1 MAYSVDWYIKD
12 EILYARFSG
21 KVTAQDMREGLL
33 KEKVMMDSSP
43 RIQIHVITDVGDV
56 VEPLA
61 FKDAIGVVRDVG
73 DHPRVGWNLTIR
85 EKSVIGKMGASLGAS
100 IFKLRFRSFDTLDQA
115 IAHLKFVDEGLSW
128 AKVERLPYLEPNLSK

>member
-61 FKDAIGVVRDVG
+61 FKDAIGVVREVG

-85 EKSVIGKMGASLGAS
+85 EKSLIVKMGAGLGAS

-128 AKVERLPYLEPNLSK
+128 AKVERLPYLELNLSK